1 MWGHPPRSLSPT
13 RRSGFHN
20 AKLAVSVT
28 TRLVAVEDDRRYRA
42 SLETLFAH
50 AAGFR
55 LVETFASGDAA
66 LTQVEGWRR
75 RGERPPWDLV
85 LMDLE
90 LPGTDGISCTRALK
104 AAMPGLNVVVVTV
117 LEDANAVL
125 QAICAGADG
134 YLTKRTPPAEI
145 LAELQTIMA
154 GGSPLS
160 AGVARTVLSLLR
172 SQAAPPRRGLEDAA
186 RFELTERELSVLQGL
201 VQGFPYKRVAD
212 ELGISIDTVRSHVRH
227 VYAKLQVHSVAQAVS
242 RAIREGLV

>member
-1 MWGHPPRSLSPT
+1 MLGTPLRSLSPT

-20 AKLAVSVT
+20 AKLAVPVT

-50 AAGFR
+50 ATGFR

-66 LTQVEGWRR
+66 LNRVEGLRR
-75 RGERPPWDLV
+75 RNERPPWDLV

-90 LPGTDGISCTRALK
+90 LPGTDGITCTRALK
-104 AAMPGLNVVVVTV
+104 ERIPGLSVVVVTV

-145 LAELQTIMA
+145 LAELQTIMG

-160 AGVARTVLSLLR
+160 AGVARTVLTLLR
-172 SQAAPPRRGLEDAA
+172 SQATPRRGALEAA
-186 RFELTERELSVLQGL
+186 RFELTERELAVLQGL

-227 VYAKLQVHSVAQAVS
+227 VYAKLQVHSVAQAVG

>member
-1 MWGHPPRSLSPT
+1 MQASE
-13 RRSGFHN
+13 
-20 AKLAVSVT
+20 LAVAVT

-50 AAGFR
+50 ATGFR

-66 LTQVEGWRR
+66 LNRVEGWRR

-90 LPGTDGISCTRALK
+90 LPGTDGITCTRALK
-104 AAMPGLNVVVVTV
+104 ERIPDLSVVVVTV

-134 YLTKRTPPAEI
+134 YLSKRTPPAEI

-160 AGVARTVLSLLR
+160 AGVARTVLTLLR
-172 SQAAPPRRGLEDAA
+172 NQATPLRRGLDESA
-186 RFELTERELSVLQGL
+186 RFELTERELAVLQGL

-212 ELGISIDTVRSHVRH
+212 ALGISLDTVRSHVRH

>member
-1 MWGHPPRSLSPT
+1 MT
-13 RRSGFHN
+13 I
-20 AKLAVSVT
+20 
-28 TRLVAVEDDRRYRA
+28 RLVAVEDDRRYRA

-55 LVETFASGDAA
+55 LVETFPTGDAA
-66 LTQVEGWRR
+66 LARVEDWRR
-75 RGERPPWDLV
+75 RGEPAPWDLV

-90 LPGTDGISCTRALK
+90 LPGTNGISCTQTLK
-104 AAMPGLNVVVVTV
+104 AKAPNLTVVVVTV

-134 YLTKRTPPAEI
+134 YLTKRTPPAEM
-145 LAELQTIMA
+145 LAELRSVMA

-160 AGVARTVLSLLR
+160 AGVARTVLGLLR
-172 SQAAPPRRGLEDAA
+172 TQAAAPRLGRTSLSPAERLD
-186 RFELTERELSVLQGL
+186 LTEREQAVLRGL

-212 ELGISIDTVRSHVRH
+212 ELGISLDTVRSHVRH

>member
-1 MWGHPPRSLSPT
+1 
-13 RRSGFHN
+13 
-20 AKLAVSVT
+20 VT
-28 TRLVAVEDDRRYRA
+28 TRLIAVEDDRRYRA

-55 LVETFASGDAA
+55 LVEAFPTGDAA
-66 LTQVEGWRR
+66 LERVDESRR

-90 LPGTDGISCTRALK
+90 LPGTDGIACTAALK
-104 AAMPGLNVVVVTV
+104 QRLPDISVVVVTV
-117 LEDANAVL
+117 VEDANAVL

-134 YLTKRTPPAEI
+134 YLTKRTPPDEI
-145 LAELQTIMA
+145 LAELRSVMA

-160 AGVARTVLSLLR
+160 AGVARTVLTLLR
-172 SQAAPPRRGLEDAA
+172 TQTAGARRSPEAAAELD
-186 RFELTERELSVLQGL
+186 LTEREQAVLRGL
-201 VQGFPYKRVAD
+201 VQGLPYKRVAD
-212 ELGISIDTVRSHVRH
+212 ELSISLDTVRSHVRR